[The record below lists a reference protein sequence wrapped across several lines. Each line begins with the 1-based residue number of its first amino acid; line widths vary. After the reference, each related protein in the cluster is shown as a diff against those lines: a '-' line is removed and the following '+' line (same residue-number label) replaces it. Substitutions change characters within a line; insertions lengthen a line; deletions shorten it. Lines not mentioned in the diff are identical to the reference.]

1 MTTLISPTFERRGGE
16 GSCAPH
22 QRRNI
27 MLTRRTFVKQAAAG
41 AAAYAAYSL
50 SPAGRVLGAND
61 RVRFALIGAGSRGRQ
76 IFKAALECPNVEAV
90 AVADIYTRR
99 LD

>member
-1 MTTLISPTFERRGGE
+1 
-16 GSCAPH
+16 
-22 QRRNI
+22 

-61 RVRFALIGAGSRGRQ
+61 RVRFGLIGAGAAARDLPGRAGMPERGSRRGG
-76 IFKAALECPNVEAV
+76 
-90 AVADIYTRR
+90 
-99 LD
+99 